1 MVSGLRVLA
10 RTRSFY
16 GTEGLIIFMQ
26 KRAVP
31 YKSFAT
37 DEVIKQSV
45 GFAAV
50 HLVANGTSPTSSD
63 VCFAVAIGGIV
74 LQKSPSI
81 NLASQW

>member
-1 MVSGLRVLA
+1 MSGLRVLA

-50 HLVANGTSPTSSD
+50 HLVANGTSRHSPRRIIL
-63 VCFAVAIGGIV
+63 VAIGLGADIGR
-74 LQKSPSI
+74 P
-81 NLASQW
+81 WR